1 MGISMVLGPDL
12 GIKEHEILPISHSFL
27 TKFDSG
33 VWWWDRSNYSHQKLQ
48 KEPQLPWICFAAQ
61 SGKSLF

>member
-12 GIKEHEILPISHSFL
+12 GIKEHEVLPISHSFL

-33 VWWWDRSNYSHQKLQ
+33 VWW
-48 KEPQLPWICFAAQ
+48 
-61 SGKSLF
+61 